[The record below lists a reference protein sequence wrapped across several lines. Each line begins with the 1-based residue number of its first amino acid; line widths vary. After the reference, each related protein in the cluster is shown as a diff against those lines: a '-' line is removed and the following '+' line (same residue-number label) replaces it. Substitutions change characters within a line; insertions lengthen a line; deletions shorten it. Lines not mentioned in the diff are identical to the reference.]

1 VRETILD
8 IAQELIQ
15 RRGVNGMSYADISKA
30 VDIRKASIHHHFPS
44 KEDLVNAVLK
54 RYQSN
59 FHTSLNEILTSSVK
73 PKKKLQRFMKLFEAT
88 IAQGSND
95 KACLCGMLSAE
106 LFSLSEETADLVREF
121 LNDCRETISKILKE
135 GLEDESFNVS
145 GNVSNMS
152 DLFLATL
159 EGGLFMARVDGG
171 PERRKTAKNRLLGLN
186 KPFPTIECCLS

>member
-171 PERRKTAKNRLLGLN
+171 PERFNKLLKQLEKT
-186 KPFPTIECCLS
+186 IC